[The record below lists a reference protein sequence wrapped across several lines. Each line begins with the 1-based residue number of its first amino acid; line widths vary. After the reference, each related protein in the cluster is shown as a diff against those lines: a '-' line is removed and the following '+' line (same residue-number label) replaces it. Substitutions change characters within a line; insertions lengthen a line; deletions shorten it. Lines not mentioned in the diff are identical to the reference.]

1 MKVQISNNNI
11 KLWLSAD
18 DTYDW
23 AHKSGAIWPCSKL
36 AGKRLFAEFD
46 ENGLVDYRVNGRD
59 GIDIPSDEFNA
70 ITSDSL
76 RLKLPGGFESWCRCV
91 WSKIVN
97 KDEVAYETDE

>member
-23 AHKSGAIWPCSKL
+23 AHKS
-36 AGKRLFAEFD
+36 
-46 ENGLVDYRVNGRD
+46 NGRD

-76 RLKLPGGFESWCRCV
+76 RLKLHGGHPCYF
-91 WSKIVN
+91 
-97 KDEVAYETDE
+97 VAVGQHQ